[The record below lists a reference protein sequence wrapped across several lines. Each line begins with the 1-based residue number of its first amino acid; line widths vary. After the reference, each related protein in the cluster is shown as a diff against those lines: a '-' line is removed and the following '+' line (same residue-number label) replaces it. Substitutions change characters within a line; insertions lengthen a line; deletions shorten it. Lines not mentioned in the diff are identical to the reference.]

1 MKSRLSIVANTDI
14 EQLISKKKRLLSLM
28 MNLGNSS
35 GYLTLLLVMM
45 RRAPTQMNEKDNFG
59 DLTAKIFDVGD
70 IVEWSTWDR
79 DVDDWQ
85 SHYGI
90 VIEIKNEIRSG
101 RLVSIS
107 TVKPVND
114 ASNEIDFFTASL
126 KLVSKSNSMENI
138 Q

>member
-1 MKSRLSIVANTDI
+1 
-14 EQLISKKKRLLSLM
+14 
-28 MNLGNSS
+28 
-35 GYLTLLLVMM
+35 
-45 RRAPTQMNEKDNFG
+45 MNEKDNFG

-79 DVDDWQ
+79 DINDWQ

-114 ASNEIDFFTASL
+114 TSSEIDFFTASL
-126 KLVSKSNSMENI
+126 KLVSKSNSTDNL